1 MRGAGFFMNNEM
13 DDFAAKPGEPNMF
26 GLIQGEAN
34 SVAPHKRPLSAMTP
48 TLVLKNQ
55 KLILAVGSPGG
66 PTIINTVLQVIL
78 NVFDYH
84 MNIQQ
89 AVNAPRLHHQWK
101 PDVIAFEPFGISEDV
116 RRALE
121 KKGHHF
127 ADQPG
132 YMGDAEAVMIDQ
144 ETGLRWGASDPRNAD
159 SAALG
164 Y

>member
-1 MRGAGFFMNNEM
+1 
-13 DDFAAKPGEPNMF
+13 
-26 GLIQGEAN
+26 
-34 SVAPHKRPLSAMTP
+34 
-48 TLVLKNQ
+48 
-55 KLILAVGSPGG
+55 
-66 PTIINTVLQVIL
+66 
-78 NVFDYH
+78 